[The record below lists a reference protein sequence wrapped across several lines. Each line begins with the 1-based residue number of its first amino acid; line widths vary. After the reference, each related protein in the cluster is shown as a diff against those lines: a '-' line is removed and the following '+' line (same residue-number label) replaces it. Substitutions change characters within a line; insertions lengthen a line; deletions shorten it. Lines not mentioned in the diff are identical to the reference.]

1 MSSPPAA
8 PTPEPGTY
16 IRARAGGE
24 VDARRVLRVVMILT
38 VLGLVALVIVTTIGA
53 ANQNSVQSRL
63 QRDGVPVK
71 VTVTRCEGVTSGI
84 GQALQYTSC
93 RGDYTL
99 GGHTYNEVIGGNR
112 IGYPVGQTLE
122 GVAVPGHPAL
132 LSTATA
138 VAKKF
143 SRWTPYITPLALAAV
158 TAALV
163 LLLWLAP
170 RWRRRAVSKRQLVSQ
185 ATVGWVRR

>member
-1 MSSPPAA
+1 MSSPPA
-8 PTPEPGTY
+8 PSTPGSGTY

-24 VDARRVLRVVMILT
+24 VDARRVLRVVMFLC
-38 VLGLVALVIVTTIGA
+38 VVGLVALVIITTIGA

-71 VTVTRCEGVTSGI
+71 VTVTQCEGVTSGI
-84 GQALQYTSC
+84 GQALQYTTC

-99 GGHTYNEVIGGNR
+99 AGHRYNEVIGGSR
-112 IGYPVGQTLE
+112 VVHPIGQTLE

-143 SRWTPYITPLALAAV
+143 SSWTPYITPIVLAAV
-158 TAALV
+158 TVVVLLV
-163 LLLWLAP
+163 LLLAP
-170 RWRRRAVSKRQLVSQ
+170 RWRRRAVSKRRLVSQ
-185 ATVGWVRR
+185 ATVG

>member
-8 PTPEPGTY
+8 STPEPGNY

-24 VDARRVLRVVMILT
+24 VNTRRVLRVLT
-38 VLGLVALVIVTTIGA
+38 ALCVLVLVVLVIITTLGA
-53 ANQNSVQSRL
+53 LNQNSVQRRL
-63 QRDGVPVK
+63 QRDGVPVTI
-71 VTVTRCEGVTSGI
+71 TVTWCEGVSSGI
-84 GQALQYTSC
+84 GQALIYTIC

-99 GGHTYNEVIGGNR
+99 DGHRYNEVIGGSR
-112 IGYPVGQTLE
+112 IAHPLGQTIQ

-143 SRWTPYITPLALAAV
+143 SAWTPYITPVVLAAV
-158 TAALV
+158 TVALV
-163 LLLWLAP
+163 LLLWLWP
-170 RWRRRAVSKRQLVSQ
+170 KRRRREPSRPHVVSQ
-185 ATVGWVRR
+185 AAVG